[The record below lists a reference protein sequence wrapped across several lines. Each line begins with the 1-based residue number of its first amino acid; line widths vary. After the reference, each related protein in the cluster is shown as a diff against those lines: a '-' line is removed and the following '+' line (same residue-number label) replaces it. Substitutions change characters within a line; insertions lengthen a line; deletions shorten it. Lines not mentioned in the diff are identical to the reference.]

1 MIYYAFSLLG
11 LPHTKTFTMKKN
23 YSILKSV
30 LIILSVIV
38 WPSMMSAQDKGIDLR
53 GAWMG
58 SIKVQGTELRL
69 VMQVAFNETDSMIVT
84 FDSPDQ
90 GAKGI
95 PTSKVI
101 LRKDSVFIT
110 SKKIGGNFTGKIND
124 DHSSIPG
131 LWKQGGMSFPLIFNR
146 QERPVIVNR
155 PQEPK
160 PPYPYRSEDISFTN
174 ASGGFDL
181 AGTLTVPDQAG
192 RYPAA
197 ILISGSGPQNR
208 DEELAG
214 HKPFM
219 VLADY
224 LTRLGMAVLRYD
236 DRGVGRSGGSFND
249 ATTADFA
256 TDAEAAVNFLKNR
269 KDIDTTRIGFIGHS
283 EGGTVAPIVASQ
295 RSDLAFLI
303 LMAAPGLPGEQILI
317 MQSELIS
324 KAEGIDEKTIKTN
337 EKLSRNIYS
346 VLKKTNDNEKAGQ
359 KIKAIFIAADKKNA
373 SETASHHMTVEQ
385 INAQVETL
393 TSPWFRSFLT
403 LNPEEFLS
411 KVKCPLLAINGSLD
425 LQVPPRENLQAIE
438 KAMIFGGNANYMVE
452 ELPGLNHLFQTA
464 VTGSPTEYAKI
475 EETISPAVLEII
487 GDWLKTNVVDQ

>member
-1 MIYYAFSLLG
+1 MSVWPLG
-11 LPHTKTFTMKKN
+11 RLPHTKINSMKKKPTIFK
-23 YSILKSV
+23 SILLTIFAIV
-30 LIILSVIV
+30 L
-38 WPSMMSAQDKGIDLR
+38 PAMMLAQDTGVDLR

-58 SIKVQGTELRL
+58 SIKVQGTDLRL
-69 VMQVAFNETDSMIVT
+69 VMQVSINETDSMTVT

-101 LRKDSVFIT
+101 LRNDSILIT
-110 SKKIGGNFTGKIND
+110 SKKIGGTFTGKINA
-124 DHSSIPG
+124 DHTSIPG

-160 PPYPYRSEDISFTN
+160 PPFPYRSEDVSFKN
-174 ASGGFDL
+174 ATGGFAL

-214 HKPFM
+214 HKPFL

-224 LTRLGMAVLRYD
+224 LTRQGMAVLRYD
-236 DRGVGRSGGSFND
+236 DRGVGRSGGSFNNS
-249 ATTADFA
+249 TTTDFA
-256 TDAEAAVNFLKNR
+256 TDAEAAVNFLKQR

-295 RSDLAFLI
+295 RSDLAFMI

-346 VLKKTNDNEKAGQ
+346 VLKKTRDNEKAEQ
-359 KIKAIFIAADKKNA
+359 KIKAMFIAADKKNA
-373 SETASHHMTVEQ
+373 SDTASHHMTVEQ
-385 INAQVETL
+385 ISAQVKTL
-393 TSPWFRSFLT
+393 TSPWFRSFLI
-403 LNPEEFLS
+403 LDPEEFLS

-425 LQVPPRENLQAIE
+425 LQVPSRENLQAIE

-475 EETISPAVLEII
+475 EETISLAALEII
-487 GDWLKTNVVDQ
+487 GSWLKKNVVDQ

>member
-1 MIYYAFSLLG
+1 MNK
-11 LPHTKTFTMKKN
+11 KTT
-23 YSILKSV
+23 ILWSV
-30 LIILSVIV
+30 LITISALVL
-38 WPSMMSAQDKGIDLR
+38 PSMMLAQDKGVDLR
-53 GAWMG
+53 GSWMG

-69 VMQVAFNETDSMIVT
+69 VMQVSANETDSMIVT

-101 LRKDSVFIT
+101 LRKDSIFVT
-110 SKKIGGNFTGKIND
+110 SKKIGGNFTGKINA
-124 DHSSIPG
+124 DHSSIAG
-131 LWKQGGMSFPLIFNR
+131 LWKQGGMSFPLILNR
-146 QERPVIVNR
+146 QEKSVILNR

-160 PPYPYRSEDISFTN
+160 PPFPYRSEDVSFTN

-181 AGTLTVPDQAG
+181 AGTLTLPDQPG

-197 ILISGSGPQNR
+197 IMISGSGPQNR

-224 LTRLGMAVLRYD
+224 LTRRGMAVLRYD
-236 DRGVGRSGGSFND
+236 DRGVGRSGGSFNN
-249 ATTADFA
+249 ATTTDFA
-256 TDAEAAVNFLKNR
+256 TDAEAALNFLKRR

-283 EGGTVAPIVASQ
+283 EGGIVAPIVASH
-295 RSDLAFLI
+295 RPDLAFMI
-303 LMAAPGLPGEQILI
+303 LMAAPVLPGEQILI